1 MSAVVNQRDVGRR
14 TVLSVGGEIDIA
26 TAPILGAAVD
36 RALTAGAAELWIDL
50 AATRFLDSAGVNVLV
65 QAKRRAHALNRRFVV
80 ICPRGRIRRVLEI
93 SGMLA
98 HLTVFE
104 DRETAHR
111 AA

>member
-1 MSAVVNQRDVGRR
+1 MTQHDVGRR

-26 TAPILGAAVD
+26 TAPIIAAAVD
-36 RALTAGAAELWIDL
+36 RAVAAGALELWVDL
-50 AATRFLDSAGVNVLV
+50 AATRYLDSAGIEGLA
-65 QAKRRAHALNRRFVV
+65 QAKNRAHELNRRFVV
-80 ICPRGRIRRVLEI
+80 ICPRGPVRRVLEI